1 MLELLRAASHQ
12 VDWFWRA
19 TDGNDNG
26 CHNAV
31 IFLFNTGE
39 EEGLLG
45 SHAFVTQV
53 RARKVFYLSSTASS
67 STSTQPF
74 PVPRCSCGCG
84 LAMAQH
90 PWRHVIKAAIDLEA
104 MGVGGRSAIFQ
115 AGPSSWLIKKFQEVA
130 PHPTALLPAQDIFIS
145 GVIKSAT
152 DFQVYQDVAG
162 LSGLD
167 FAYMDHGGVY
177 HTKNDRVENLA
188 PGSLQHLGN
197 NMHALV
203 AVVVASSDLGNQT
216 RTTGTAQSSN
226 EAIYFDL
233 LGQHIVTFPTARAVT
248 FYSLLRTSA
257 LALLLT
263 LVPWLQSIVTIACT
277 GLLSLAAASLV
288 AVLLPLLIPAS
299 PAPYIAHPWLVLPLF
314 VAPALAGALLGH
326 SAAHKINLHLHGRA
340 RTPRGPSEDVYTQVK
355 AAVNAERTE
364 YLSGLWLWLA
374 VLMAGTFAKVGTTY
388 LAVPWLVCPT
398 LSFVLIEGRRR
409 QPLLWLTTMVGVA
422 LPIVLSSEV
431 IIRLP
436 AVLIG
441 TLVRSDSVPGK
452 SPLWLGNVTIAVLL
466 ATYTC
471 LTLIFLLPY
480 AHRLGASVTLVAFC
494 GLALAFGLL
503 VTWTGIVPPY
513 TPELGRTVNVVQVHT
528 ARVGPG
534 MTAAGSWQLSLA
546 SGTPGLLTREAS
558 LLNDSAFACGR
569 DGNAD
574 FVTYAVEYG
583 CTKALAVPS
592 NSAHLAS
599 LEPELVYMGHQS
611 GEGKNEDG
619 ALWTSLVGIRTAASH
634 RWQLAMDASR
644 ISSFSLRWD
653 DVNDPAAVLA
663 EGPAT
668 GGANDWHIIQFVN
681 GEIEAGGSF
690 ARLLIGLEWKGR
702 PRAAGRPL
710 LKLRAD
716 YNHVTEE
723 VADVLQKLPAWCCE
737 FGKSTSP
744 YNLAFVVELDI

>member
-1 MLELLRAASHQ
+1 
-12 VDWFWRA
+12 
-19 TDGNDNG
+19 
-26 CHNAV
+26 
-31 IFLFNTGE
+31 
-39 EEGLLG
+39 
-45 SHAFVTQV
+45 
-53 RARKVFYLSSTASS
+53 
-67 STSTQPF
+67 
-74 PVPRCSCGCG
+74 
-84 LAMAQH
+84 MAQH

-115 AGPSSWLIKKFQEVA
+115 AGPSSWLLKKFQEVA
-130 PHPTALLPAQDIFIS
+130 PHPTALLPAQDIFTS

-152 DFQVYQDVAG
+152 DFQVYRDVAG

-167 FAYMDHGGVY
+167 FV
-177 HTKNDRVENLA
+177 KLPPNDRVENLA

-197 NMHALV
+197 NMHELI

-216 RTTGTAQSSN
+216 RTAGTAQASN

-233 LGQHIVTFPTARAVT
+233 LGMHIVTIPTATAAT
-248 FYSLLRTSA
+248 IYSLLRTSA

-277 GLLSLAAASLV
+277 GLLSLASASLV
-288 AVLLPLLIPAS
+288 AVLLPLLISES

-326 SAAHKINLHLHGRA
+326 RAAHKINLRLHGRA
-340 RTPRGPSEDVYTQVK
+340 RTPRGPSEDVYTQEK
-355 AAVNAERTE
+355 AAVDAERTE

-374 VLMAGTFAKVGTTY
+374 VLMAGTFAKMGSTY

-398 LSFVLIEGRRR
+398 LLFVLIEGRRR
-409 QPLLWLTTMVGVA
+409 QPLLWLTAMVGVA

-480 AHRLGASVTLVAFC
+480 AHRHGASVMVVAFC

-503 VTWTGIVPPY
+503 VTLTGIFPPY
-513 TPELGRTVNVVQVHT
+513 TPELGRTVNVGSMAKSPAPVDLHNVSNWVLPAACMRTATLLYCSPMQVVQVHT
-528 ARVGPG
+528 ARVGSG

-558 LLNDSAFACGR
+558 LLNDSAFVCGR
-569 DGNAD
+569 DRNPD
-574 FVTYAVEYG
+574 FVTYAVKYG
-583 CTKALAVPS
+583 CTKALAAPS

-611 GEGKNEDG
+611 GEGKNQDG
-619 ALWTSLVGIRTAASH
+619 TLWTSLVGIRTAASH
-634 RWQLAMDASR
+634 RWQLAVDASR
-644 ISSFSLRWD
+644 ISAFSLRRD
-653 DVNDPAAVLA
+653 DVNDPAALLA

-668 GGANDWHIIQFVN
+668 GGVNDWHIIQFVN
-681 GEIEAGGSF
+681 GEAEAGGNF
-690 ARLLIGLEWKGR
+690 AQLLVGLEWKGR

-716 YNHVTEE
+716 YNHITEE
-723 VADVLQKLPAWCCE
+723 VADVLQKLPAWCFE

-744 YNLAFVVELDI
+744 YNLAFVVELDLKEDRATSS